1 MSDLEK
7 LNIIIKFKELKKE
20 WLSDKCDYENLT
32 EEKRALN
39 KLANDKLN
47 EIEIKQINLLNH
59 LLTSINE
66 NLVLFEYYKNKFNS

>member
-1 MSDLEK
+1 MSDLDK

-32 EEKRALN
+32 EEKRALCR
-39 KLANDKLN
+39 LANDKLN

-66 NLVLFEYYKNKFNS
+66 NLVLFEYYKNKFN

>member
-1 MSDLEK
+1 MSDLDK

-20 WLSDKCDYENLT
+20 WLSDKCYCENLT
-32 EEKRALN
+32 EEKRALCR
-39 KLANDKLN
+39 LANDKLN

>member
-1 MSDLEK
+1 MSDLDK

-59 LLTSINE
+59 ILISLNE
-66 NLVLFEYYKNKFNS
+66 NLVLFEYYKNKINS